1 MSSTPAPARHALPLP
16 AKRYF
21 SGPEVSALCGVQPH
35 VLRQWEQ
42 AFAQLRPLKRRRN
55 RRYYSPEDVLLV
67 RRLHTLIHVQ
77 GHSLAN
83 ARELLEATPAATPA
97 PDTTDAPAQH
107 APAVTTTPPAPT
119 PAPTA
124 PPTAATSAPATV
136 PGDAPTPAP
145 TSASAVPGQA
155 AASPDWAWVAQ
166 ELQEIR
172 KLLSPLP

>member
-1 MSSTPAPARHALPLP
+1 MSTLPSSRHLAPLP
-16 AKRYF
+16 AKRFF

-77 GHSLAN
+77 GHSLAS
-83 ARELLEATPAATPA
+83 AREQLEHAPTSPAPTTAPTPA
-97 PDTTDAPAQH
+97 PIAPTA
-107 APAVTTTPPAPT
+107 APT

-124 PPTAATSAPATV
+124 LPPPAPVASVVAA
-136 PGDAPTPAP
+136 APTPRP
-145 TSASAVPGQA
+145 
-155 AASPDWAWVAQ
+155 PDWAWVAQ
-166 ELQEIR
+166 ELQAIR
-172 KLLSPLP
+172 KLLRPLP

>member
-1 MSSTPAPARHALPLP
+1 MSTLASSRHLTPLP
-16 AKRYF
+16 AKRFF

-77 GHSLAN
+77 GHSLAS
-83 ARELLEATPAATPA
+83 AREQLEHAPTPPAPTTAPTPA
-97 PDTTDAPAQH
+97 PIAPTA
-107 APAVTTTPPAPT
+107 APT

-124 PPTAATSAPATV
+124 LPPPAPVASVVAA
-136 PGDAPTPAP
+136 APTPRP
-145 TSASAVPGQA
+145 
-155 AASPDWAWVAQ
+155 PDWAWVAQ
-166 ELQEIR
+166 ELQAIR
-172 KLLSPLP
+172 KLLRPLP

>member
-1 MSSTPAPARHALPLP
+1 MSTPAPARHALPLP

-77 GHSLAN
+77 GHNLAR
-83 ARELLEATPAATPA
+83 ARELLEATPPLPTA
-97 PDTTDAPAQH
+97 
-107 APAVTTTPPAPT
+107 TPPAPSS
-119 PAPTA
+119 APTA
-124 PPTAATSAPATV
+124 PPTPAPAIGTAASPAAT
-136 PGDAPTPAP
+136 PGNAATPAS
-145 TSASAVPGQA
+145 TSASAVPSQT

-172 KLLSPLP
+172 KLLTPLP

>member
-1 MSSTPAPARHALPLP
+1 MSTLASSRHLAPLP
-16 AKRYF
+16 AKRFF

-77 GHSLAN
+77 GHSLAS
-83 ARELLEATPAATPA
+83 AREQLE
-97 PDTTDAPAQH
+97 H
-107 APAVTTTPPAPT
+107 APTASATPPAPT
-119 PAPTA
+119 PAPTPA
-124 PPTAATSAPATV
+124 PIAPTAAPAPAPTA
-136 PGDAPTPAP
+136 PPTPAP
-145 TSASAVPGQA
+145 VASVVA
-155 AASPDWAWVAQ
+155 APPAPVTPDWAWVAQ
-166 ELQEIR
+166 ELQAIR

>member
-1 MSSTPAPARHALPLP
+1 MSTPAPARHALPLP

-77 GHSLAN
+77 GHSLPS
-83 ARELLEATPAATPA
+83 ARELLEAA
-97 PDTTDAPAQH
+97 PDVADAPAEH
-107 APAVTTTPPAPT
+107 APAATPPAPT
-119 PAPTA
+119 SAPKA
-124 PPTAATSAPATV
+124 PPTPAPVISAATTTITTPSDTT
-136 PGDAPTPAP
+136 TPAP
-145 TSASAVPGQA
+145 TSASAVPSQT

>member
-1 MSSTPAPARHALPLP
+1 MSTLPSSRHQAPLP
-16 AKRYF
+16 AKRFF

-77 GHSLAN
+77 GHSLAS
-83 ARELLEATPAATPA
+83 AREQLEHTPTASS
-97 PDTTDAPAQH
+97 
-107 APAVTTTPPAPT
+107 TPPAPT
-119 PAPTA
+119 PAPTPA
-124 PPTAATSAPATV
+124 PITPITPIAPTA
-136 PGDAPTPAP
+136 APTPAP
-145 TSASAVPGQA
+145 TAPPPPAPVASVVA
-155 AASPDWAWVAQ
+155 AAPTPFTPDWAWVAQ
-166 ELQEIR
+166 ELQAIR

>member
-1 MSSTPAPARHALPLP
+1 MSTPAPARHALPLP

-77 GHSLAN
+77 GHSLPS
-83 ARELLEATPAATPA
+83 ARELLEAAPDVSNATPAAPR
-97 PDTTDAPAQH
+97 
-107 APAVTTTPPAPT
+107 PT
-119 PAPTA
+119 PAP
-124 PPTAATSAPATV
+124 
-136 PGDAPTPAP
+136 
-145 TSASAVPGQA
+145 
-155 AASPDWAWVAQ
+155 
-166 ELQEIR
+166 
-172 KLLSPLP
+172 

>member
-1 MSSTPAPARHALPLP
+1 MSTLASSRHLTPLP
-16 AKRYF
+16 AKRFF

-77 GHSLAN
+77 GHSLAS
-83 ARELLEATPAATPA
+83 AREQLEHAPTSPAPTTAPTPA
-97 PDTTDAPAQH
+97 PIAPTA
-107 APAVTTTPPAPT
+107 APT

-124 PPTAATSAPATV
+124 LPP
-136 PGDAPTPAP
+136 PAP
-145 TSASAVPGQA
+145 VT
-155 AASPDWAWVAQ
+155 PDWAWVAQ
-166 ELQEIR
+166 ELQAIR

>member
-1 MSSTPAPARHALPLP
+1 MSTPAPARHALPLP

-77 GHSLAN
+77 GHSLPS
-83 ARELLEATPAATPA
+83 ARELLEAA
-97 PDTTDAPAQH
+97 PDVADAPAEH
-107 APAVTTTPPAPT
+107 APAATPPAPT
-119 PAPTA
+119 SAPKA
-124 PPTAATSAPATV
+124 PPTPAPVISTATTTITTPSDTA
-136 PGDAPTPAP
+136 TPAP
-145 TSASAVPGQA
+145 TSASAVPRQPA
-155 AASPDWAWVAQ
+155 ATPDWAWVAQ

-172 KLLSPLP
+172 KLLTPLP